1 MDTWYPKPIWKRARE
16 MQENIF
22 HILLCIGPINNEF
35 QKFQLLFKNLIFKVK
50 YILDVKQIFLFV
62 CFILEFLPCEI
73 WKRIYS
79 LCIPSKYRLQ
89 NFTRSESPSSGFE
102 TCLDHLML
110 LFNPQATGF
119 LFVEGGALERN
130 TAWVSPCWAAWGCTY
145 NAHLEI
151 MSSTPVMTAVYY
163 HTNLREFKS
172 EWTKA
177 ALHRT
182 YPKFLKDAFK

>member
-1 MDTWYPKPIWKRARE
+1 MSQNVLCVCATWTRVIRQIWEKWVSLLLGLKTEKKHVRSGRFPVTAQKMDTWYPKPIWKRARE

-79 LCIPSKYRLQ
+79 LCIPGKYRLQ

-130 TAWVSPCWAAWGCTY
+130 TAWVSPCWAAWGCT
-145 NAHLEI
+145 
-151 MSSTPVMTAVYY
+151 
-163 HTNLREFKS
+163 
-172 EWTKA
+172 
-177 ALHRT
+177 
-182 YPKFLKDAFK
+182 